1 MEMFNSNSYNSNN
14 NNESIRYIKPLQVN
28 VRFLNPLKTSEN
40 LWFFIFAGVLE
51 GNSGM
56 NWVKQN
62 LNVIFAFI

>member
-1 MEMFNSNSYNSNN
+1 MFNSNSYNSNN
-14 NNESIRYIKPLQVN
+14 NESIPCIKPFQVN

-56 NWVKQN
+56 KWVKQN
-62 LNVIFAFI
+62 LNAIFAFI

>member
-1 MEMFNSNSYNSNN
+1 MFNSNSYNSNN
-14 NNESIRYIKPLQVN
+14 NESIRCIKPFQVN